1 MKKLNIGVVGYGLM
15 GRTHTNAYRQAPR
28 FFDLEYEPVLKAIA
42 EAGGIIEA
50 VGEKP

>member
-28 FFDLEYEPVLKAIA
+28 VL
-42 EAGGIIEA
+42 
-50 VGEKP
+50 